1 MPAIEIRPAAQT
13 VPAGLLQDA
22 ERDERAVRCGP
33 WSLRFSDGRLDDL
46 RFGTARILRGVR
58 FVVRDEDWGTFATVR
73 AALEIEGGTLV
84 VEGESAQGEARVTW
98 TLRADFS
105 GNSLTIALEARASTP
120 FLRNRLGLIVLHG
133 TESAGAT
140 VEARHPG
147 GTTDRL
153 AFPERIAPHQPAQ
166 DLAGLAWTADGVPVE
181 LTLEGDVFETE
192 DQRNWTDAS
201 FKTYSTPLS
210 LPFPVPVAAGEIVR
224 QSLRI
229 DCGGAPPT
237 VTRESI
243 ASPSVLRTGRAGYP
257 LPEIRTSAA
266 SASTGLRPD
275 VRPALD
281 LLVECDVRWTG
292 WRRALQRALED
303 AGGRPV
309 DLRVVA
315 SGPEDVRTVLDEL
328 GDAPLARL
336 GVFAAQGHR
345 STPELLE
352 AARRAAA
359 ERGAEVVGGVRSHF
373 TELNRGA
380 DALANGEASLAFSIT
395 PFMHDR
401 SGHQLVESLG
411 VQRTVVRD
419 AAAIADGRRLH
430 IGPVTLGARMNAVST
445 SPFDPGAAD
454 IDGSGYGP
462 EIVPG
467 ATDERQHAPEFA
479 AWVVGSVG
487 ALAVPGVASLAYFE
501 QWGPR
506 GVVTAAGVTAAGTV
520 LQWAAALTGSPRL
533 DADAPGLVAL
543 GAFAA
548 DRRVVLLGNAGGTA
562 VAVDPT
568 GIERWEAAG
577 GADCESFVLEPGG
590 AARVLLTP

>member
-1 MPAIEIRPAAQT
+1 MPAIEIRPAAPT

-33 WSLRFSDGRLDDL
+33 WSLRYSDGRLDDL

-73 AALEIEGGTLV
+73 AALGIEGGTLV

-105 GNSLTIALEARASTP
+105 GDSLTIALEARASTP

-133 TESAGAT
+133 TESAGAA
-140 VEARHPG
+140 VEANHPG
-147 GTTDRL
+147 GTADRL

-210 LPFPVPVAAGEIVR
+210 LPFPVPVAAGDIVR

-237 VTRESI
+237 VTRESP
-243 ASPSVLRTGRAGYP
+243 ASPSVLRTGSAGHP

-266 SASTGLRPD
+266 SAPADLRPD

-292 WRRALQRALED
+292 WRRALGRAVED
-303 AGGRPV
+303 AGGRPI

-315 SGPEDVRTVLDEL
+315 SGPDDVSAVLDEF
-328 GDAPLARL
+328 GDAPLARF
-336 GVFAAQGHR
+336 GVFAARGHR
-345 STPELLE
+345 STPELFE

-380 DALANGEASLAFSIT
+380 DALAHVDAPLAFSIT

-401 SGHQLVESLG
+401 SGHQLVESLA

-419 AAAIADGRRLH
+419 ATALAQGRRLH

-454 IDGSGYGP
+454 IDRSGYGP
-462 EIVPG
+462 QIVPG
-467 ATDERQHAPEFA
+467 ADDVRQHAPELA
-479 AWVVGSVG
+479 AWVVGSLD
-487 ALAVPGVASLAYFE
+487 ALAAPGVASLAYFE

-506 GVVTAAGVTAAGTV
+506 GVAAAAGVTAAGAV
-520 LQWAAALTGSPRL
+520 LQWAAALTGTPRL
-533 DADAPGLVAL
+533 DVDAPGLVAL
-543 GAFAA
+543 GAVAA
-548 DRRVVLLGNAGGTA
+548 DGRVVLLGNPGGVA

-577 GADCESFVLEPGG
+577 EAVGEPFVLEPGG